1 MSHLSYEASKKLV
14 YKGLIILAVVTLAEV
29 FISLIGKGHLWGGIV
44 EYRWLVILSSVV
56 IVTLSIYKA
65 YYIIYNFMHMK
76 YEVPELART
85 VLLPT
90 ALLIWAMIA
99 FFWEGA
105 DWQKRRAFVQ
115 QNAQEDVK
123 SSEQMQEGT
132 LIRELET
139 SDFQ

>member
-1 MSHLSYEASKKLV
+1 MAHLSYEASKKLV

-29 FISLIGKGHLWGGIV
+29 FISLLGKGHMWDGVV
-44 EYRWLVILSSVV
+44 EYRLLVILASVI

-76 YEVPELART
+76 YEVPGLART

-90 ALLIWAMIA
+90 VLLIWAMIA

-105 DWQKRRAFVQ
+105 DWQKRRAYVQ
-115 QNAQEDVK
+115 QRAQEELK
-123 SSEQMQEGT
+123 APEKMQEGT
-132 LIRELET
+132 LIKELEI

>member
-1 MSHLSYEASKKLV
+1 MSHLSYEESKKLV
-14 YKGLIILAVVTLAEV
+14 YKGLVILGVVTLAEV
-29 FISLIGKGHLWGGIV
+29 FISLIGKGHLWDGVV
-44 EYRWLVILSSVV
+44 EFRWLVILFSVI
-56 IVTLSIYKA
+56 IVVLSIYKA

-76 YEVPELART
+76 YEVPGLAKT

-105 DWQKRRAFVQ
+105 EWQKRRAFVQ
-115 QNAQEDVK
+115 QKAQEDVK

-132 LIRELET
+132 LIRDLEM